1 MIRLFLVILMSLFI
15 IYVGIRI
22 GRREKVDFIAGYN
35 VIFKPR
41 NEKKLAKRVG
51 ALVMLFGIETI
62 VFITLSLFLSNLEGL
77 YGTFVVLNVLFLGI
91 FIIIDQMSTFYQ

>member
-1 MIRLFLVILMSLFI
+1 MIKLFLVILMSLFI
-15 IYVGIRI
+15 IYVGVKI
-22 GRREKVDFIAGYN
+22 GKREKVDFIAGYN

-62 VFITLSLFLSNLEGL
+62 IFITLSLFLLNLGGL

>member
-1 MIRLFLVILMSLFI
+1 MIKLILVIFMSLFI
-15 IYVGIRI
+15 IYVGVKI
-22 GRREKVDFIAGYN
+22 GKREKVDFIAGYN

-62 VFITLSLFLSNLEGL
+62 VFITLSLFLSNLGGF
-77 YGTFVVLNVLFLGI
+77 YGTLVVLNVLFIGI
-91 FIIIDQMSTFYQ
+91 FFFFYQLLNF

>member
-1 MIRLFLVILMSLFI
+1 MIKLFLVILMSLFI